1 MLFSYANLWCEVNF
15 IVLKSPRPISLA
27 WIPLVLPWLVLGL
40 AEGKAQS
47 SSFIGWIPVQT
58 LSAGKTV
65 EVDLTRFVSIAPP
78 SKLEVERPESLE
90 KMRVDLNSSTLT
102 LRLTPESGVRGMENL
117 VLRIRPSS
125 GEPLEGI
132 FTLAVASAPEAKFRY
147 FGTGSEKSVSVA
159 GSFNG
164 WNTGANPL
172 KKTGE
177 NTWELALALPPGSHT
192 YKLVVDG
199 QWRLDPA
206 NPQKAG
212 DGTGNENSLVQVS
225 GSSGPTPVLFAR
237 SRSAEALEFA
247 SHPEDWQPAKISAVA
262 QLPGGV
268 SRVLPADVS
277 PLGGWQVKT
286 SGLPPGTWIRIMG
299 IGPDGTPAF
308 PARVQVGGDSP
319 AGTNRHDHIIYFA
332 FIDRLVDGDPANNPQ
347 PDSRVEPPAQYF
359 GGDLA
364 GVKKLIDDGYFEKLG
379 INTLWLSPVNE
390 NPLPPYQ
397 EFKEPRRWYTG
408 YHGYWPISSTEVEP
422 RFGGNAALAAL
433 AEAAEKKNISIL
445 LDLVLAHVHEEHP
458 VFKQHPDWFGSL
470 LLPDGTRNLRKW
482 DNETQFTTWFEP
494 FLPRFNYDTPGGT
507 FLIENAVDW
516 IKRFNLDGFRLDAVK
531 HIPPKFWTS
540 FRQGLRQALPQATK
554 DSFYLVGETFM
565 DRPGINSF
573 IGPNRLDGQFEF
585 PLYDTLLEV
594 FGTGK
599 EDFAS
604 LERSAAASDR
614 VFGPETVMSP
624 LLGNHDKSR
633 FMAYADGDLPDP
645 KEPDEFVVGWTKPPK
660 VDQDSSYEKLK
671 LAFTFVLTTS
681 GAPTIYYGDEIG
693 MTGAQDPDNR
703 RMFPESAK
711 VTPAEKAV
719 RDHVAKLNALRS
731 QHPAIRYG
739 SRRAILADRDTY
751 AVVRAYLKDRVLIL
765 YNRSAKPAKLSL
777 NVGPEFADG
786 PLQDQLGVLKDVEV
800 KNGFADITVP
810 ALSSAYLTP

>member
-1 MLFSYANLWCEVNF
+1 MKFPPWKSRSHWVAVVGLVWVGFWNHSHAN
-15 IVLKSPRPISLA
+15 PPAR
-27 WIPLVLPWLVLGL
+27 
-40 AEGKAQS
+40 
-47 SSFIGWIPVQT
+47 FIGWIPVQT
-58 LSAGKTV
+58 LAGGKSM
-65 EVDLTRFVSIAPP
+65 EFDLTRFLSTAPGD
-78 SKLEVERPESLE
+78 KLELVRASPLAGVQ
-90 KMRVDLNSSTLT
+90 VDLDAAKLI
-102 LRLTPESGVRGMENL
+102 LRISPNEKTQGMEDL
-117 VLRIRPSS
+117 GLKIVPAQ
-125 GEPLEGI
+125 GDVAEGI
-132 FTLAVASAPEAKFRY
+132 FTYSVESIPQTKFRF

-172 KKTGE
+172 KKSGE
-177 NTWELALALPPGSHT
+177 NTWELSLPLPAGSHT

-206 NPQKAG
+206 NKQKSG

-225 GSSGPTPVLFAR
+225 GATGPAPVLFAQAR
-237 SRSAEALEFA
+237 A
-247 SHPEDWQPAKISAVA
+247 SETLTFGCHPETWKPAKISAVA
-262 QLPGGV
+262 QLPGGN
-268 SRVLPADVS
+268 SRSLPAELSVE
-277 PLGGWQVKT
+277 GGWQVKT
-286 SGLPPGTWIRIMG
+286 TGLPPEAWVRIMG
-299 IGPDGTPAF
+299 VGPDGIPAF
-308 PARVQVGGDSP
+308 PARARVGEDPP
-319 AGTNRHDHIIYFA
+319 AGANRHDHIIYFA
-332 FIDRLVDGDPANNPQ
+332 FIDRLVDGDPSNNPKL
-347 PDSRVEPPAQYF
+347 DARVEAPAQYF

-364 GVKKLIDDGYFEKLG
+364 GVKKLLEDGYFEKLG
-379 INTLWLSPVNE
+379 INTLWLSPVNQ

-408 YHGYWPISSTEVEP
+408 YHGYWPISSTEVES
-422 RFGGNAALAAL
+422 RFGGNAALSAL
-433 AEAAEKKNISIL
+433 AESAQKKNISIL

-458 VFKQHPDWFGSL
+458 SFKQNPSWFGSL
-470 LLPDGTRNLRKW
+470 MLPDGTRNLRKW

-494 FLPRFNYDTPGGT
+494 FLPRFNYESPGGS
-507 FLIENAVDW
+507 FLIDNAVDW
-516 IKRFNLDGFRLDAVK
+516 IKRFDLDGFRLDAVK
-531 HIPPKFWTS
+531 HIPPKYWTA
-540 FRQGLRQALPQATK
+540 FRQGLRQNLPQTTR

-660 VDQDSSYEKLK
+660 VDQASSYEKLK

-703 RMFPESAK
+703 RMFPNLAK
-711 VTPAEKAV
+711 LTPAEKSV
-719 RDHVAKLNALRS
+719 QEHVSKLNALRS
-731 QHPAIRYG
+731 KHPAIRYG
-739 SRRAILADRDTY
+739 SRRALLADRNQY
-751 AVVRAYLKDRVLIL
+751 AVVRTYLRDRVVIL
-765 YNRSAKPAKLSL
+765 YNRSERPAQFNLDL
-777 NVGPEFADG
+777 GPEFSDG
-786 PLQDQLGVLKDVEV
+786 PLKDKLRQLKGDPTV
-800 KNGFADITVP
+800 KNGFLKVELP
-810 ALSSAYLTP
+810 ELSSAFLSY

>member
-1 MLFSYANLWCEVNF
+1 LNSSKRILPAAWFSLLVFAGLSQG
-15 IVLKSPRPISLA
+15 VLAKET
-27 WIPLVLPWLVLGL
+27 V
-40 AEGKAQS
+40 
-47 SSFIGWIPVQT
+47 SFIGWIPVQT
-58 LSAGKTV
+58 VSGGKTT
-65 EVDLTRFVSIAPP
+65 EFDLTRFLSLA
-78 SKLEVERPESLE
+78 SGAKLEMERPSALP
-90 KMRVDLNSSTLT
+90 KTAAHLDPAKLVLHI
-102 LRLTPESGVRGMENL
+102 TPEPGVQGMED
-117 VLRIRPSS
+117 LRFKILPAQ
-125 GEPLEGI
+125 GESFEGI
-132 FTLAVASAPEAKFRY
+132 FTYTVQSAPETKFRF

-172 KKTGE
+172 KKSGD
-177 NTWELALALPPGSHT
+177 NLWELSLPLPAGSHT

-206 NPQKAG
+206 NKQKAG
-212 DGTGNENSLVQVS
+212 DGTGNENSLIQVS
-225 GSSGPTPVLFAR
+225 GAAGPAPVLFAR
-237 SRSAEALEFA
+237 SRSSETMSFG
-247 SHPEDWQPAKISAVA
+247 SHPETWKPTTLSAVA
-262 QLPGGV
+262 QLPGGA
-268 SRVLPADVS
+268 SRSLPTEPS
-277 PLGGWQVKT
+277 TEGGWQVKT
-286 SGLPPGTWIRIMG
+286 AGLPPEAWIRIMG
-299 IGPDGTPAF
+299 VGPDGAPAF
-308 PARVQVGGDSP
+308 PTRARVGEDPPVGAS
-319 AGTNRHDHIIYFA
+319 RHDHIIYFA
-332 FIDRLVDGDPANNPQ
+332 FIDRLVDGDPSNNPK

-379 INTLWLSPVNE
+379 INTLWLSPVNQ

-408 YHGYWPISSTEVEP
+408 YHGYWPISSTEVDS
-422 RFGGNAALAAL
+422 RFGGNDALTAL
-433 AEAAEKKNISIL
+433 AEAAEKKKISIL

-458 VFKQHPDWFGSL
+458 TFKKHPGWFGSL
-470 LLPDGTRNLRKW
+470 MLPDGTRNLRKW

-494 FLPRFNYDTPGGT
+494 FLPRFNYDSPGGA
-507 FLIENAVDW
+507 FLIDNAVDW
-516 IKRFNLDGFRLDAVK
+516 IKRFDLDGFRLDAVK
-531 HIPPKFWTS
+531 HIPPKYWTA
-540 FRQGLRQALPQATK
+540 FRQGLRQNLPQTTRE
-554 DSFYLVGETFM
+554 SFYLVGETFM

-660 VDQDSSYEKLK
+660 VDRDSSYAKLK
-671 LAFTFVLTTS
+671 LGFTFVLTTP

-703 RMFPESAK
+703 RMFPDLAK
-711 VTPAEKAV
+711 LTPAEKSV
-719 RDHVAKLNALRS
+719 QEHVAKLNSLRLK
-731 QHPAIRYG
+731 HPAIRYG
-739 SRRAILADRDTY
+739 SRRAIRADRDQY
-751 AVVRAYLKDRVLIL
+751 AVVRAYLNDRVLIL
-765 YNRSAKPAKLSL
+765 YNRSDQPAKFDLD
-777 NVGPEFADG
+777 VGPELSDG
-786 PLQDQLGVLKDVEV
+786 PLRDQLGVLKDVSV
-800 KNGFADITVP
+800 KNGFLTVELP
-810 ALSSAYLTP
+810 ALSSSYLTP

>member
-1 MLFSYANLWCEVNF
+1 MTYGLGVILF
-15 IVLKSPRPISLA
+15 
-27 WIPLVLPWLVLGL
+27 LGWAASQTR
-40 AEGKAQS
+40 AEAKTPS
-47 SSFIGWIPVQT
+47 RFIGWIPVQT
-58 LSAGKTV
+58 LSSGKSV
-65 EVDLTRFVSIAPP
+65 EFDLTRFLATAPGD
-78 SKLEVERPESLE
+78 KLELERTAPLPEVQ
-90 KMRVDLNSSTLT
+90 VDLD
-102 LRLTPESGVRGMENL
+102 PAKL
-117 VLRIRPSS
+117 VLRLSPSAQAQ
-125 GEPLEGI
+125 GMEDLRLKIAPAQGTPLEGI
-132 FTLAVASAPEAKFRY
+132 FTYSVQSIPETKFRF
-147 FGTGSEKSVSVA
+147 FGTGSEKSVTVA

-172 KKTGE
+172 KKSGE
-177 NTWELALALPPGSHT
+177 NIWELFLALPAGSHT

-206 NPQKAG
+206 NKQKAG

-225 GSSGPTPVLFAR
+225 GASGPAPVLFAR
-237 SRSAEALEFA
+237 SRDSETLTFGCYPEA
-247 SHPEDWQPAKISAVA
+247 WKPAKISAVV
-262 QLPGGV
+262 QLPGGN
-268 SRVLPADVS
+268 SRPISAEPS
-277 PLGGWQVKT
+277 AEGGWQVKT
-286 SGLPPGTWIRIMG
+286 SGLPPEAWVRIMG
-299 IGPDGTPAF
+299 IGSDGTPAF
-308 PARVQVGGDSP
+308 PTRARVGEDLP
-319 AGTNRHDHIIYFA
+319 AGSNRHDHIIYFA
-332 FIDRLVDGDPANNPQ
+332 FIDRLVDGDPSNNPK

-364 GVKKLIDDGYFEKLG
+364 GVKKLVDDGYFEKLG
-379 INTLWLSPVNE
+379 INTLWLSPVNQ

-422 RFGGNAALAAL
+422 RFGGNSALTAL
-433 AEAAEKKNISIL
+433 AEAAEKKKISIL

-458 VFKQHPDWFGSL
+458 TFKKNPDWFGSL
-470 LLPDGTRNLRKW
+470 MLPDGTRNLRKW

-494 FLPRFNYDTPGGT
+494 FLPRFNYDSPGGA
-507 FLIENAVDW
+507 FLIDNAVDW
-516 IKRFNLDGFRLDAVK
+516 IKRFDLDGFRLDAVK
-531 HIPPKFWTS
+531 HIPPKYWTA
-540 FRQGLRQALPQATK
+540 FRQGLRQNLPQTTR

-660 VDQDSSYEKLK
+660 VDRESSYEKLK

-703 RMFPESAK
+703 RMFPDPAK
-711 VTPAEKAV
+711 LSPAEKSV
-719 RDHVAKLNALRS
+719 QEHVSKLNSLRTK
-731 QHPAIRYG
+731 HPAIRYG
-739 SRRAILADRDTY
+739 SRRALKADGDQY
-751 AVVRAYLKDRVLIL
+751 AVVRAYLKDRVVIL
-765 YNRSAKPAKLSL
+765 YNRSEKPINFELD
-777 NVGPEFADG
+777 VGPEIFDAD
-786 PLQDQLGVLKDVEV
+786 LADQLGVLGKFPV
-800 KNGFADITVP
+800 KNGFCRITMP
-810 ALSSAYLTP
+810 PLSSAWLSIR

>member
-1 MLFSYANLWCEVNF
+1 L
-15 IVLKSPRPISLA
+15 
-27 WIPLVLPWLVLGL
+27 LVFAGL
-40 AEGKAQS
+40 SQGVPAKETV
-47 SSFIGWIPVQT
+47 SFIGWIPVQT
-58 LSAGKTV
+58 VSGGKTT
-65 EVDLTRFVSIAPP
+65 EFDLTRFLSLA
-78 SKLEVERPESLE
+78 SGAKLEMERPSALPKTAAHLDPAKLVLHITPEPGVQGME
-90 KMRVDLNSSTLT
+90 D
-102 LRLTPESGVRGMENL
+102 LRL
-117 VLRIRPSS
+117 RILSAQ

-132 FTLAVASAPEAKFRY
+132 FTYAVQSTPETKFRY
-147 FGTGSEKSVSVA
+147 FGNGSEKAVSVA

-177 NTWELALALPPGSHT
+177 NTWELSLPLPAGSHT

-206 NPQKAG
+206 NKQKAG

-225 GSSGPTPVLFAR
+225 GAAGPASVLFAR
-237 SRSAEALEFA
+237 SRSPEALTFGC
-247 SHPEDWQPAKISAVA
+247 HPEDWKPSALSAVA
-262 QLPGGV
+262 QLPGGF
-268 SRVLPADVS
+268 SRSLTAEPSAE
-277 PLGGWQVKT
+277 GGWQVKT
-286 SGLPPGTWIRIMG
+286 AGLPPEAWIRIMG
-299 IGPDGTPAF
+299 VGPDGAPAF
-308 PARVQVGGDSP
+308 PTRARVGEDPPVGAS
-319 AGTNRHDHIIYFA
+319 RHDHIIYFA
-332 FIDRLVDGDPANNPQ
+332 FIDRLVDGDPSNNPK
-347 PDSRVEPPAQYF
+347 PDSRVEAPAQYY

-364 GVKKLIDDGYFEKLG
+364 GVKKLIDNGYFEKLG
-379 INTLWLSPVNE
+379 INTLWLSPVNQ

-408 YHGYWPISSTEVEP
+408 YHGYWPISSTEVDS
-422 RFGGNAALAAL
+422 RFGGNDALTAL
-433 AEAAEKKNISIL
+433 AEAAEKKKISIL

-458 VFKQHPDWFGSL
+458 TFKKNPDWFGSL

-494 FLPRFNYDTPGGT
+494 FLPRFNYDSPGGA

-516 IKRFNLDGFRLDAVK
+516 IKRFDLDGFRLDAVK
-531 HIPPKFWTS
+531 HIPPKYWTG
-540 FRQGLRQALPQATK
+540 FREGLRQGLPQTTRE
-554 DSFYLVGETFM
+554 SFYLVGETFM

-660 VDQDSSYEKLK
+660 VEKDSSYEKLK
-671 LAFTFVLTTS
+671 LGFTFVLTTS

-703 RMFPESAK
+703 RMFPDLAK
-711 VTPAEKAV
+711 LTPSEKSV
-719 RDHVAKLNALRS
+719 QDHVAKLNALRAK
-731 QHPAIRYG
+731 HPAIRYG
-739 SRRAILADRDTY
+739 SRRALRADRDQY
-751 AVVRAYLKDRVLIL
+751 AVVRAYLNDRVLIL
-765 YNRSAKPAKLSL
+765 YNRSDKPAQFEL
-777 NVGPEFADG
+777 NVGPELGDG
-786 PLQDQLGVLKDVEV
+786 PLQDQLGTLKEAKV
-800 KNGFADITVP
+800 KNGFLEASLP
-810 ALSSAYLTP
+810 ALSSVYLTP